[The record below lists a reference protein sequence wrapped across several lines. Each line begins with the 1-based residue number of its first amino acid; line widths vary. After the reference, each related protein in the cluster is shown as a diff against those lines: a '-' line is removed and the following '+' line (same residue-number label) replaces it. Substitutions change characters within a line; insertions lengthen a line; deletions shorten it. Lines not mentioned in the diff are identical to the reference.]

1 MEYIVLTFINRFTTV
16 DTNFGLEM
24 INTQF
29 TFYLDGKEVS
39 SNASTLESLGTATF
53 YIFLACAGLMLTAG
67 VFGYPV
73 GVLFDIYS
81 TLQLIHLFPLGR
93 FYMPTGLFKFFKSF
107 ERLNFQNLNFGIW
120 NYDQIIDTGSFIING
135 NQVNYNFKKM
145 GFTSSSFI
153 LTSTDVIM

>member
-53 YIFLACAGLMLTAG
+53 YIFLA
-67 VFGYPV
+67 
-73 GVLFDIYS
+73 
-81 TLQLIHLFPLGR
+81 
-93 FYMPTGLFKFFKSF
+93 
-107 ERLNFQNLNFGIW
+107 
-120 NYDQIIDTGSFIING
+120 
-135 NQVNYNFKKM
+135 
-145 GFTSSSFI
+145 
-153 LTSTDVIM
+153 